1 MADFDAIIIGAGIVG
16 SAAAYYAAKS
26 GAKVLLVEKHHFLH
40 RMGSSHGESRIIR
53 HTYPSKMYT
62 GLMRDAYALWAE
74 AEAESGMHVFSK
86 CGGLDIIRSDLSVCT
101 ALLDAAAAYDVPT
114 TTLSPC
120 EVLERFG
127 LVVPSTHVGVF
138 QADTGILHA
147 TTAVSMFQGL
157 AAKHGA
163 VLRDRT
169 RIAGIS
175 KTEGGGVELRTDGG
189 EVLHGKRVL
198 LACGAWAGPMLASLF
213 GLRVDL
219 QVWQCTVMYWQAKA
233 AGESAAAAAANAAQL
248 AALPVVIDY
257 GTSSVWTSTAAPGAH
272 TTSGAVEAGA
282 GGAASAADGAE
293 AGHGAGATPLPA
305 PAEPLIYSCPS
316 RELPGLIKFG
326 VHQGVDVTADTR

>member
-1 MADFDAIIIGAGIVG
+1 
-16 SAAAYYAAKS
+16 
-26 GAKVLLVEKHHFLH
+26 
-40 RMGSSHGESRIIR
+40 
-53 HTYPSKMYT
+53 
-62 GLMRDAYALWAE
+62 
-74 AEAESGMHVFSK
+74 MHVFSK

-114 TTLSPC
+114 TTLSPGD
-120 EVLERFG
+120 VLERFG

-157 AAKHGA
+157 AAKHRA

-175 KTEGGGVELRTDGG
+175 RTEGGGVELRTDGG
-189 EVLHGKRVL
+189 EVLRGKRVL

-257 GTSSVWTSTAAPGAH
+257 GTSSVWTSTTAAPGAH
-272 TTSGAVEAGA
+272 TTR
-282 GGAASAADGAE
+282 AATSATDGAE
-293 AGHGAGATPLPA
+293 TGQGASATPLPA